1 MLFKT
6 TNKKSKIKHKLSLI
20 AIFLL
25 SPLSS
30 RSDSRC
36 VSNRAQSGIIL
47 NVQHQLEDILNTQ
60 NLIVKNQSEMMS
72 KLNAIESRLSTV
84 EKCLI
89 VQQQQQQVALP
100 LGKKQQSSLQSSPRH
115 DAAKSTVSVSGGVVI
130 PKDRISQ
137 KQVSPSHSMIA
148 AAVSLRVHLASVS
161 NGSHFDTLVF
171 KGNALGFLVFSLRR
185 KNAKRIY

>member
-1 MLFKT
+1 
-6 TNKKSKIKHKLSLI
+6 
-20 AIFLL
+20 
-25 SPLSS
+25 
-30 RSDSRC
+30 
-36 VSNRAQSGIIL
+36 
-47 NVQHQLEDILNTQ
+47 
-60 NLIVKNQSEMMS
+60 MS

-89 VQQQQQQVALP
+89 VQQQQQQQVALP

-130 PKDRISQ
+130 SKDRISQ

-148 AAVSLRVHLASVS
+148 AAVSLRVHLASVA

-171 KGNALGFLVFSLRR
+171 KGNALGFLVFSLRQ